1 MAESDDG
8 LDYPYAVTIDEVIDI
23 VIEHLD
29 IVRNTDDL
37 VRQGVHL
44 RMASRAMRCVLEVY
58 LAWSIE
64 QVRKEEPK

>member
-44 RMASRAMRCVLEVY
+44 RMASRAMRCALEVY

-64 QVRKEEPK
+64 QVREK